1 MILKSLIQSHVHRFH
16 SKFKAMSYVSGKKNL
31 EECFELSFD
40 LKSGGLRRR

>member
-1 MILKSLIQSHVHRFH
+1 MYQE
-16 SKFKAMSYVSGKKNL
+16 KKNL